1 MDKADNRNLIIQS
14 NMEKYTPTQ
23 VKMATNKLSSLV
35 IRYSLPTMA
44 GMLINALYNV
54 VDRFWIGKLPGTAAL
69 TGVGVVMPIMNIIM
83 AFAQLVGIG
92 TATNISIKLGQNDKE
107 GAQRVLNNAL
117 VLSLIFSVIISAVG
131 VIFAPQIMRLVGAS
145 DETLPHA
152 LAYGRIIVGFSVFQM
167 TSFSMNHA
175 IRATGNPTRFAS
187 TQFLGAVVNMIL
199 DPLFIFTFNM
209 GAAGAAIATVIAQF
223 ASAVWI
229 FSYYFQKDSQL
240 RFKLPDMKLDSRI
253 VKAIF
258 AIGLSPFLMQ
268 VSGALVNG
276 VLNNTL
282 GKYGNIAYGAGGGDL
297 AIGAMALINSIS
309 MLILM
314 PVIGINQ
321 GTQPIIGFN
330 YGRRDYSRVKGAYT
344 WACVYGTIICSAG
357 WVAVRFFAPELVAIF
372 STEPDLVEITSRGM
386 RTYLFCL
393 PVIGYQAQSSNFF
406 TAIGR
411 AKLSIFVSALR
422 QIILLIPLYIILPQF
437 FGLFRI
443 WYAGPI
449 ADFCAAA
456 LAGAF
461 IVKEFKVI
469 DKREENE
476 INQAMRDLAV
486 AD

>member
-1 MDKADNRNLIIQS
+1 MDKTENRNLIIKN
-14 NMEKYTPTQ
+14 NMDEYSPTQ
-23 VKMATNKLSSLV
+23 VKMATEKLSTLV
-35 IRYSLPTMA
+35 WRYSLPTMA

-69 TGVGVVMPIMNIIM
+69 TGVGVVMPVMNVIM

-92 TATNISIKLGQNDKE
+92 VAANISIKLGQSDKE
-107 GAQRVLNNAL
+107 GAQRVLNNGL
-117 VLSLIFSVIISAVG
+117 ILSLIFSVIISVFG
-131 VIFAPQIMRLVGAS
+131 VAFAPQIMRLVGAS
-145 DETLPHA
+145 NETLPYA
-152 LAYGRIIVGFSVFQM
+152 LDYGRIIVGFSVFQM
-167 TSFSMNHA
+167 TSFAMNHA

-187 TQFLGAVVNMIL
+187 TQFLGAAVNMVL
-199 DPLFIFTFNM
+199 DPIFIFTFNM
-209 GAAGAAIATVIAQF
+209 GAAGAAIATVIAQL
-223 ASAVWI
+223 ASAIWI
-229 FSYYFQKDSQL
+229 FSYYFSKTSQL
-240 RFKLPDMKLDSRI
+240 RFKFSDMKIDPRI

-276 VLNNTL
+276 ILNNTL
-282 GKYGNIAYGAGGGDL
+282 AKYGNIAYGVGGGDL
-297 AIGAMALINSIS
+297 SIGAMALINSIS

-330 YGRRDYSRVKGAYT
+330 YGRKDYARVKGAYT
-344 WACVYGTIICSAG
+344 WACIYGTIICSVG
-357 WVAVRFFAPELVAIF
+357 WIAVQFFAPVLVAIF
-372 STEPDLVEITSRGM
+372 STDPDLVEITSRGM

-393 PVIGYQAQSSNFF
+393 PIIGYQAQSSNFF

-437 FGLFRI
+437 FGLFGI

-449 ADFCAAA
+449 ADFFAAA
-456 LAGAF
+456 LAGIF
-461 IVKEFKVI
+461 IVREFKQI
-469 DKREENE
+469 DKREEEE
-476 INQAMRDLAV
+476 INIAMRELSV

>member
-1 MDKADNRNLIIQS
+1 VDKTDNRHLIIK
-14 NMEKYTPTQ
+14 NDMEGYTPTQ
-23 VKMATNKLSSLV
+23 TKMATSKLSTLV

-92 TATNISIKLGQNDKE
+92 TATNISIKLGQNDKA

-117 VLSLIFSVIISAVG
+117 VLSTIFSVIISILG

-145 DETLPHA
+145 DETLPYA
-152 LAYGRIIVGFSVFQM
+152 LDYGRIIVGFSIFQM

-187 TQFLGAVVNMIL
+187 TQFLGAAVNMVL
-199 DPLFIFTFNM
+199 DPIFIFTFNM

-229 FSYYFQKDSQL
+229 FSYYFGKNTQL
-240 RFKLPDMKLDSRI
+240 RFKFSDMKIDMRI

-268 VSGALVNG
+268 VSGAFVNG

-282 GKYGNIAYGAGGGDL
+282 ATYGNIAYGPGGGDL
-297 AIGAMALINSIS
+297 SIGAMALITSIA

-330 YGRRDYSRVKGAYT
+330 YGRRDYRRVKGAYT
-344 WACVYGTIICSAG
+344 WACIYGTIICTLG
-357 WVAVRFFAPELVAIF
+357 WIAVQFYAPVLVSIF
-372 STEPDLVEITSRGM
+372 STEVDLVEITSRGM

-422 QIILLIPLYIILPQF
+422 QIIILIPLYIILPQF
-437 FGLFRI
+437 FGLFGI

-449 ADFCAAA
+449 ADFFAAA
-456 LAGAF
+456 LAGIF
-461 IVKEFKVI
+461 IVKEFKKI
-469 DKREENE
+469 DMREEEE
-476 INQAMRDLAV
+476 IREARNNLSM